1 MIYTFFF
8 SNVFLKV
15 NRFIFRRSSINRSEY
30 LPDGDRID
38 QKIFNEK
45 LYFTTRY
52 DFSNQTW
59 FTIFDVA
66 KEFTLPRTGKGTGII
81 SSLDK
86 IRLTELVKREEF
98 VYEKCIKDLVR
109 GARSPW
115 PITASALLGVYQ
127 PNVMGFKI

>member
-1 MIYTFFF
+1 MIMIYTVLFFFF
-8 SNVFLKV
+8 SNVFTKI
-15 NRFIFRRSSINRSEY
+15 NRFIFRRSNVNRIYPTNGIERFTT
-30 LPDGDRID
+30 DGID
-38 QKIFNEK
+38 QKNFNEK

-52 DFSNQTW
+52 DFSNRTR

-66 KEFTLPRTGKGTGII
+66 KEFTLPGTGKGTGII

-109 GARSPW
+109 GARSP
-115 PITASALLGVYQ
+115 
-127 PNVMGFKI
+127 